1 MNNLRISVLITSI
14 IVIGLV
20 ATPISSYAQQQTNF
34 VATLSGKDMVPPV
47 NSPATGVARFHVNPD
62 GSLCYSVDV
71 SHITGVLGAHIG
83 TKNGTELADL
93 INPYATTSAYPTG
106 TIGAYP
112 TASVNGTLTS
122 GDIKAGIMGP
132 PGRGGVIS
140 PLGLVGPL
148 IGKNVTDLDKIV
160 KSKDGYVIVRTVDH
174 QRGEIQGQI
183 LPTTSTVNCLTTMR
197 FAPPSTI
204 PSPNSTRY

>member
-14 IVIGLV
+14 IVLALV

-47 NSPATGVARFHVNPD
+47 NTPATGVAKFHINPD
-62 GSLCYSVDV
+62 GSLCYSIDV

-83 TKNGTELADL
+83 TQNGSELADL
-93 INPYATTSAYPTG
+93 INPYATTSSYPTG

-160 KSKDGYVIVRTVDH
+160 KSKDGYVTVRTVDH

-183 LPTTSTVNCLTTMR
+183 LPTTSTVNCLTTLR
-197 FAPPSTI
+197 FAPPTTI

>member
-1 MNNLRISVLITSI
+1 
-14 IVIGLV
+14 
-20 ATPISSYAQQQTNF
+20 
-34 VATLSGKDMVPPV
+34 
-47 NSPATGVARFHVNPD
+47 
-62 GSLCYSVDV
+62 
-71 SHITGVLGAHIG
+71 
-83 TKNGTELADL
+83 
-93 INPYATTSAYPTG
+93 
-106 TIGAYP
+106 
-112 TASVNGTLTS
+112 LTS

>member
-1 MNNLRISVLITSI
+1 MINLRISVLITSI

>member
-1 MNNLRISVLITSI
+1 M
-14 IVIGLV
+14 IVIALI
-20 ATPISSYAQQQTNF
+20 ATPIVSYAQQQTNY

-47 NSPATGVARFHVNPD
+47 NTHAIGVARFHMNPD

-71 SHITGVLGAHIG
+71 YHITGVRGSHIG

-93 INPYATTSAYPTG
+93 INPYATMQFYPTG
-106 TIGAYP
+106 TIGAYS

-122 GDIKAGIMGP
+122 GDIKVGIRGP
-132 PGRGGVIS
+132 PGQGGVVS

-148 IGKNVTDLDKIV
+148 VGKNVTDLDN
-160 KSKDGYVIVRTVDH
+160 KSKNAYVTVRTLDH
-174 QRGEIQGQI
+174 QRGQIQGQI
-183 LPTTSTVNCLTTMR
+183 HPTSSTVGCLTTMR
-197 FAPPSTI
+197 FAPPSTV

>member
-1 MNNLRISVLITSI
+1 M
-14 IVIGLV
+14 IVIPLI
-20 ATPISSYAQQQTNF
+20 ATPVLSYAQQQTNY
-34 VATLSGKDMVPPV
+34 VATLSGKNMVPPV
-47 NSPATGVARFHVNPD
+47 NTHAIGVARFHMNPD

-71 SHITGVLGAHIG
+71 YHITGVLGSHIG
-83 TKNGTELADL
+83 TKNETELADL
-93 INPYATTSAYPTG
+93 INPYATMQFYPTG

-122 GDIKAGIMGP
+122 GDIKAGIM
-132 PGRGGVIS
+132 PGKGGVVS

-148 IGKNVTDLDKIV
+148 VGKNVTDLDNIL
-160 KSKDGYVIVRTVDH
+160 KSKNAYVTVRTLDH

-183 LPTTSTVNCLTTMR
+183 HPTSSTVGCLTNMG
-197 FAPPSTI
+197 FAPPSTV

>member
-1 MNNLRISVLITSI
+1 MNSLRISALISSI
-14 IVIGLV
+14 IVLALV
-20 ATPISSYAQQQTNF
+20 ATPISIYAQQQTNY
-34 VATLSGKDMVPPV
+34 VATLTGKDMVPPV
-47 NSPATGVARFHVNPD
+47 NTPATGVARFHINPD

-71 SHITGVLGAHIG
+71 SHIAGVLGAHIG

-93 INPYATTSAYPTG
+93 TNPYATQQFYPTG

-122 GDIKAGIMGP
+122 GDIKAGLRGP
-132 PGRGGVIS
+132 PGKGGVIS

-148 IGKNVTDLDKIV
+148 IGKNVTDLDNVLKT
-160 KSKDGYVIVRTVDH
+160 KNGYVTVRTLDH
-174 QRGEIQGQI
+174 QRGDIQGQI
-183 LPTTSTVNCLTTMR
+183 LPTSSIVSCLTTMR
-197 FAPPSTI
+197 FAPPMTM

>member
-14 IVIGLV
+14 IVLALV

-47 NSPATGVARFHVNPD
+47 NTPATGVAKFHINPD
-62 GSLCYSVDV
+62 GSLCYSIDV

-83 TKNGTELADL
+83 TQNGSELADL
-93 INPYATTSAYPTG
+93 INPYATTSS
-106 TIGAYP
+106 YP

-160 KSKDGYVIVRTVDH
+160 KSKDGYVTVRTVDH

-183 LPTTSTVNCLTTMR
+183 LPTTSTVNCLTTLR
-197 FAPPSTI
+197 FAPPTTI

>member
-1 MNNLRISVLITSI
+1 MNNLRISGLISSI
-14 IVIGLV
+14 IALALV
-20 ATPISSYAQQQTNF
+20 ATPISIYAQQQTNY
-34 VATLSGKDMVPPV
+34 VAILTGKDMVPPV
-47 NSPATGVARFHVNPD
+47 NTAASGVARFHMNPD

-71 SHITGVLGAHIG
+71 SHITGVLGTHIG

-93 INPYATTSAYPTG
+93 TNPYATMQFYPTG

-122 GDIKAGIMGP
+122 GDIKAGIRGS
-132 PGRGGVIS
+132 PGQGGAIS

-148 IGKNVTDLDKIV
+148 IGKNVTDLDNILKT
-160 KSKDGYVIVRTVDH
+160 KSGYVTVRTLDH

-183 LPTTSTVNCLTTMR
+183 LPTSSTVSCLTTMR
-197 FAPPSTI
+197 FAPPMTM